1 MPGEAARMFFISP
14 LFMNHSH
21 AGSGPMSMKKM
32 PGDTIQIEVSAGA
45 SDFFTALSGYG
56 FIFDAPYGTSIKAFL
71 EMVPGIDA
79 DYIENNIGTI
89 LQNGKPVDDPD
100 TCKVTPDAAIALSG
114 ALPGLFGAAF
124 RKKGCFAA
132 LRPQG
137 DHENND
143 LDNENGNVT
152 LTLKLFNL
160 TAKALGPALLK
171 KGAHMSADNFRSF
184 WKNRLRLGKETPVT
198 VLLNE
203 KPVDPVSLEK
213 SIHSEKIFLIV
224 KTI

>member
-1 MPGEAARMFFISP
+1 
-14 LFMNHSH
+14 
-21 AGSGPMSMKKM
+21 MKKIY
-32 PGDTIQIEVSAGA
+32 GDTIQIEISATSA
-45 SDFFTALSGYG
+45 DFFTALSGYG
-56 FIFDAPYGTSIKAFL
+56 FLFDAPRDLSVKTFL
-71 EMVPGIDA
+71 ETLPGIDA

-100 TCKVTPDAAIALSG
+100 TCRVIPDAAIALSG

-137 DHENND
+137 GHDNNE
-143 LDNENGNVT
+143 LDSETGNVT

-160 TAKALGPALLK
+160 TAKAIAPALLE
-171 KGAHMSADNFRSF
+171 KGAHMSADNFISF
-184 WKNRLRLGKETPVT
+184 WKNRLRLGKETPVI

-203 KPVDPVSLEK
+203 KPVDPVSLEV

-224 KTI
+224 NKTIQ

>member
-1 MPGEAARMFFISP
+1 
-14 LFMNHSH
+14 
-21 AGSGPMSMKKM
+21 MKKIS
-32 PGDTIQIEVSAGA
+32 GDIIQIEIPAAA

-56 FIFDAPYGTSIKAFL
+56 FLFDTPRDASVKTFL
-71 EMVPGIDA
+71 ETLPGVDA
-79 DYIENNIGTI
+79 DFIENDIGTI
-89 LQNGKPVDDPD
+89 LQNGKPVDDPA
-100 TCKVTPDAAIALSG
+100 TCGVTPNAAIALSG

-137 DHENND
+137 GHENSD
-143 LDNENGNVT
+143 LDTENGNVT

-160 TAKALGPALLK
+160 TAKLLGPALLE
-171 KGAHMSADNFRSF
+171 KGAQMSADNFRSF